1 MSALYKY
8 LVIWTGH
15 VLRLS
20 NYGPFL
26 TKTPF
31 PLYLAVSFLPLIRST
46 SPTKPIPTTSVYH
59 RQGKLDPRVTILRA
73 LLKMAIPSCQPYL
86 WQEACLSF
94 LRRPLPSTH
103 SRCPHSG
110 ELPVSQSHRF
120 SLFLPWWSLGSQ
132 AQSTRIVPGCV
143 LWAQGTLPK
152 TSLSSNKP
160 IPTKSKHWL
169 WSCWPEQDRTY
180 SGAHSHPQPPPT
192 QTPSSTSHSNHTA
205 QLVIVP
211 ITTHF

>member
-73 LLKMAIPSCQPYL
+73 LLKMAISSCQP
-86 WQEACLSF
+86 CL
-94 LRRPLPSTH
+94 
-103 SRCPHSG
+103 
-110 ELPVSQSHRF
+110 
-120 SLFLPWWSLGSQ
+120 
-132 AQSTRIVPGCV
+132 
-143 LWAQGTLPK
+143 
-152 TSLSSNKP
+152 
-160 IPTKSKHWL
+160 
-169 WSCWPEQDRTY
+169 
-180 SGAHSHPQPPPT
+180 
-192 QTPSSTSHSNHTA
+192 
-205 QLVIVP
+205 
-211 ITTHF
+211 